1 MGICDYCG
9 EEVPIMPETD
19 TLTGK
24 VLNDPDDAQ
33 FIGFNM
39 TAIDD
44 ICSNPRESEST
55 DGVGVRV
62 VYTEAQVV
70 AWCDGCV
77 HPVSRTIATKS
88 WASHMEDNVAA
99 MRLADWL
106 VLAFATCESPC
117 RFSSLPIAKL
127 VF

>member
-1 MGICDYCG
+1 
-9 EEVPIMPETD
+9 MPETD

-24 VLNDPDDAQ
+24 VLNDPDDPQ

-55 DGVGVRV
+55 DGVGMRV

-77 HPVSRTIATKS
+77 HPVPRTIATKS
-88 WASHMEDNVAA
+88 WANHM
-99 MRLADWL
+99 L
-106 VLAFATCESPC
+106 
-117 RFSSLPIAKL
+117 
-127 VF
+127 